1 MKEKLFLVIII
12 MLLPSF
18 MFSEKKTR
26 TIDVQS
32 AVDAAIKNNISLKQE
47 ELQLKESERKYK
59 HSWNNILP
67 SVSAKASAGSNGS
80 LSDFSNNSS
89 SVDTGI
95 SANLS
100 LNLGL
105 TKKLESLKLSYES
118 GKLSY
123 TQALSQLEYEVTTS
137 FYSLLVLENQ
147 VSINEEALNANK
159 AQYEQT
165 KSKKEKGLA
174 SELDLLSAQVNYETA
189 KINLRD
195 AEKSYKNALKEFLNN
210 IGISLE
216 EDEELVLSG
225 SLDDCLELIE
235 NIDTKQ
241 DIEQLVEKNSSI
253 VALENS
259 LKQTELS
266 RSQLFSSSFLPSLNL
281 SANINPYSYS
291 WNNGSLLEGNKNWSV
306 SAGLS
311 LSLDNLLPGSSARD
325 NLSDLDDSIESL
337 KLQIENEKSKLK
349 IQINQMLE
357 EIELG
362 KENLESCRLN
372 VELAKKSYQMAEIA
386 YKNGTKDLLSLQ
398 NLQSTYSSAQAQYMS
413 QQLNLIKV
421 LLNFKNLISVEA

>member
-1 MKEKLFLVIII
+1 MKGKHFLVIII

-18 MFSEKKTR
+18 MFSEKNTR
-26 TIDVQS
+26 IIDVKT

-47 ELQLKESERKYK
+47 ELQLNQSERKYK

-67 SVSAKASAGSNGS
+67 SVSAKASAGSNGN
-80 LSDFSNNSS
+80 LSDFSNNTSS
-89 SVDTGI
+89 LDTSI

-105 TKKLESLKLSYES
+105 AKKLESVKLSYES

-123 TQALSQLEYEVTTS
+123 AGTLSQVEYEVTSS
-137 FYSLLVLENQ
+137 FYSLLVMKNQ
-147 VSINEEALNANK
+147 ISINEEAVNANK

-165 KSKKEKGLA
+165 KSKREKGLA

-225 SLDDCLELIE
+225 SLDDCFELIE

-241 DIEQLVEKNSSI
+241 DIEQLVENNSSI

-281 SANINPYSYS
+281 SANVNPYSYS
-291 WNNGSLLEGNKNWSV
+291 WNNGSGFEGNKNWSV